1 MLIDD
6 LLRYVSENR
15 KNNLCLFLMSIY
27 PEEIIIFRYN
37 LYFFVLI
44 KKNRTKLENYC
55 MKKR

>member
-44 KKNRTKLENYC
+44 KKIGQNLKTIV
-55 MKKR
+55 